1 MRLVRNVYWYP
12 ERGLGD
18 CNVYVVEGDPTIL
31 VDPGNP
37 RYLQKRLREMRGD
50 GLDPEE
56 IEIIVN
62 THSHPDHCGANRSFQ
77 ELSGARIMIHRE
89 EEDHL
94 RFSLEF
100 GRYFGME
107 VQKFGV
113 DAYLGERVGEGETE
127 MLVLHTPGHSP
138 GSVSLYHRELRLL
151 LCGDLVFEGG
161 VGRTDFPG
169 GSSEEL
175 AASLERVSNLD
186 LQYLLPGHGGVLKGE
201 ERIRRNFEFVKGYF
215 F

>member
-37 RYLQKRLREMRGD
+37 RYLQKRLREMRED
-50 GLDPEE
+50 GLDPEG

-127 MLVLHTPGHSP
+127 LLVLHTPGHSP

>member
-37 RYLQKRLREMRGD
+37 RYLQKRLREMRED
-50 GLDPEE
+50 GLDPEG

>member
-1 MRLVRNVYWYP
+1 M
-12 ERGLGD
+12 
-18 CNVYVVEGDPTIL
+18 YVVEGDPTIL
-31 VDPGNP
+31 VDPGSP
-37 RYLQKRLREMRGD
+37 RYLEGRLREMKKD
-50 GLDPEE
+50 GLEPEG

-62 THSHPDHCGANRSFQ
+62 THSHPDHCGANRPLQ
-77 ELSGARIMIHRE
+77 ELSGAKIMIHRGE
-89 EEDHL
+89 GDHL

-107 VQKFGV
+107 VPRFEV
-113 DAYLGERVGEGETE
+113 DAYLGEKVGGGETE
-127 MLVLHTPGHSP
+127 LLVLHTPGHSP
-138 GSVSLYHRELRLL
+138 GSVSLYHAGLRLL

-175 AASLERVSNLD
+175 LASLERISDLH
-186 LQYLLPGHGGVLKGE
+186 LQYLLPGHGNVLRGE
-201 ERIRRNFEFVKGYF
+201 ERIRRNFEFVKGHF